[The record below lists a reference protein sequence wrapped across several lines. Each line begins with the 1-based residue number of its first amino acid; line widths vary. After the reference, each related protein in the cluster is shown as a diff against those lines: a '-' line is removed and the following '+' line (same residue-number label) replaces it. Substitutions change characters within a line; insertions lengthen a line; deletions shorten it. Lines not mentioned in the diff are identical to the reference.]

1 MQQQEAIGL
10 IETIG
15 YTTAVS
21 AADAALKAANV
32 TLEAV
37 EKVIGVGGMLGV
49 TIQLGGDVAAVKSAV
64 EAGSN
69 EAERVGK
76 LISSHVIPRAHQEVL
91 SKLVASWS
99 PALVSNAKDPEAS
112 GEQDFKPE
120 AATEGTEAAEATEAV
135 EAATHAAEEGTEAA
149 TDVITKATTGR
160 QSSSSTA
167 KAKANGEADQTPKN
181 TK

>member
-1 MQQQEAIGL
+1 MEQQAIGL

-32 TLEAV
+32 SLEAV
-37 EKVIGVGGMLGV
+37 EKVIGVAGMLGV
-49 TIQLGGDVAAVKSAV
+49 TIHLGGDVAAVKSAV

-76 LISSHVIPRAHQEVL
+76 LVSSHVIPRAHQEVL
-91 SKLVASWS
+91 GKLVTSWS
-99 PALVSNAKDPEAS
+99 SVMKPAAGEAQNVSAESSQVQTTPERAAK
-112 GEQDFKPE
+112 
-120 AATEGTEAAEATEAV
+120 
-135 EAATHAAEEGTEAA
+135 
-149 TDVITKATTGR
+149 R
-160 QSSSSTA
+160 QSSSVADTA
-167 KAKANGEADQTPKN
+167 KSTGEADQVAKD

>member
-1 MQQQEAIGL
+1 MEQQAIGL

-32 TLEAV
+32 SLEAV

-49 TIQLGGDVAAVKSAV
+49 TIHLGGDVAAVKSAV

-76 LISSHVIPRAHQEVL
+76 LVSSHVIPRAHQEVL
-91 SKLVASWS
+91 GKLVTSWS
-99 PALVSNAKDPEAS
+99 SVMKPAAGEAQNVSAETQSEETPGSAESSQVQTTPERAAK
-112 GEQDFKPE
+112 
-120 AATEGTEAAEATEAV
+120 
-135 EAATHAAEEGTEAA
+135 
-149 TDVITKATTGR
+149 R
-160 QSSSSTA
+160 QSSSAADKGKFT
-167 KAKANGEADQTPKN
+167 GEAEQVAKD